1 MDEYILTFEI
11 TLGGDELEIHATK
24 EGLEEL
30 KKQIESILEKD
41 HEHVHL
47 RTPNWGGHELSEAVQ
62 KEGNKIINHVKI
74 FKW

>member
-1 MDEYILTFEI
+1 MNEYILTFEM
-11 TLGGDELEIHATK
+11 TSDGDELEIHATK

-30 KKQIESILEKD
+30 KSQIESILEED
-41 HEHVHL
+41 HEHTHL